1 MWFLPY
7 MSGPFNLTAPLHS
20 RSYCDAE
27 PSSWNCLHNYC
38 VIWIHL
44 WSRAMPGVD
53 TTTLTDLNPECL
65 LHLFSFLDK
74 DSKKRLSQTCHKL
87 MDIFQEPSVWKLLNF
102 SSPSELNKKNFV
114 LGPALK
120 SLSIC
125 WYSSRVKICNV
136 EDWVKTTLQK
146 SMCSHHLNTV
156 SDFLL
161 QVSKRCPNLRTLTLS
176 GCAHVTDE
184 PLLQIMR
191 HCPDLQSL
199 QLENCSGVTDR
210 LLAVVPLR
218 CRRLHTLHVNFCRN
232 ITKKGLSLVR
242 QGCPEL
248 TLQADRSADMFTDRL
263 PSESI
268 PIKRKPRRLV
278 LDVDWIEA

>member
-1 MWFLPY
+1 MPAV
-7 MSGPFNLTAPLHS
+7 AP
-20 RSYCDAE
+20 AA
-27 PSSWNCLHNYC
+27 
-38 VIWIHL
+38 I
-44 WSRAMPGVD
+44 
-53 TTTLTDLNPECL
+53 TDLNRECL

-74 DSKKRLSQTCHKL
+74 DSRKCLSQTCHKL
-87 MDIFQEPSVWKLLNF
+87 MDVFQEPSLWMILKF
-102 SSPSELNKKNFV
+102 SSPSELTKKNFV

-125 WYSSRVKICNV
+125 WYSSRVKICNI

-146 SMCSHHLNTV
+146 SMCSHHRNTV

-161 QVSKRCPNLRTLTLS
+161 QVSKRCSNLRTLTLS

-184 PLLQIMR
+184 TLIHIMQ

-210 LLAVVPLR
+210 MLTMVPVL

-232 ITKKGLSLVR
+232 ITQHGLSQV
-242 QGCPEL
+242 QDGCSGIA
-248 TLQADRSADMFTDRL
+248 LQADRSAEMFTDRL
-263 PSESI
+263 PIESRT
-268 PIKRKPRRLV
+268 IKRTPRRIV
-278 LDVDWIEA
+278 WIVQV